1 MAIVSAQPWSSLNVK
16 LKSHPFHIV
25 NPSPWPFLV
34 SLNVF
39 GMLLASVAY
48 FHKEISSSICLFGL
62 FSVVFAIFCWFRDII
77 FEGTYLGHHTLAV
90 QKGLR
95 YGFLLFIASEVMF
108 FVSFFWGF
116 FHSSLSPSI
125 WIGSIWPPLGI
136 ICLNPG
142 TVPLL
147 NTFIL
152 LLSGATVTLA
162 HMALLKGSRYLTTMA
177 LTLTVALGLFF
188 SSIQCFEYVY
198 GTLFNISDSIYGSLF
213 YMMTG
218 FHGLHVFIGTIF
230 LFVCLIRLYY
240 FHFTKEHHLGFEFA
254 AWYWHFVDIVWL
266 FLYAFVYVWSSL
278 GNS

>member
-1 MAIVSAQPWSSLNVK
+1 
-16 LKSHPFHIV
+16 
-25 NPSPWPFLV
+25 
-34 SLNVF
+34 
-39 GMLLASVAY
+39 
-48 FHKEISSSICLFGL
+48 
-62 FSVVFAIFCWFRDII
+62 
-77 FEGTYLGHHTLAV
+77 
-90 QKGLR
+90 
-95 YGFLLFIASEVMF
+95 
-108 FVSFFWGF
+108 
-116 FHSSLSPSI
+116 
-125 WIGSIWPPLGI
+125 
-136 ICLNPG
+136 
-142 TVPLL
+142 VPLL

-254 AWYWHFVDIVWL
+254 A
-266 FLYAFVYVWSSL
+266 
-278 GNS
+278 